1 MDENKVMTEEEL
13 EEIIMQIIV
22 NSGASRSLAIEAVRA
37 AGLGNFE
44 EADEKMKQADET
56 ILETHEYQTSL
67 IHDEI
72 NGKHVPL
79 SLLMV
84 HAQDHLMN
92 AMTVMDLCK
101 EIIAMKKE
109 EHK

>member
-13 EEIIMQIIV
+13 EEIIMQI
-22 NSGASRSLAIEAVRA
+22 SGASRSLAIEALRA
-37 AGLGNFE
+37 AGEGNFE

-67 IHDEI
+67 IQDEI

-79 SLLMV
+79 NLLMV

-92 AMTVMDLCK
+92 AMTVMDLAK
-101 EIIAMKKE
+101 EIIAIKKE